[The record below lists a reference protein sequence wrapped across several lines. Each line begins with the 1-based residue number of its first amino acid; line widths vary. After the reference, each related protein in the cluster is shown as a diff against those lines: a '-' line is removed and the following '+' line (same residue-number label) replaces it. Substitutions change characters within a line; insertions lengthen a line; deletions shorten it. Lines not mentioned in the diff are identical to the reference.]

1 MASLIMTIYTVLFEK
16 LKIKRAQDERH
27 NQFFFPKFQKN
38 EIFETLKIS

>member
-16 LKIKRAQDERH
+16 LKIKRAQDERY
-27 NQFFFPKFQKN
+27 NQFFFPNFQKN